1 MFIVNQNIINFHLR
15 CDCSFHFVIASFL
28 GVLLGRTAHT
38 KGRSAGRMLGKQ
50 NPGWPCCWLV
60 VRCVCV
66 CVCVHAHTHSLSC
79 VGVCQHGESQQ

>member
-38 KGRSAGRMLGKQ
+38 KGRSAGSKQ
-50 NPGWPCCWLV
+50 RWVSRTLAGL
-60 VRCVCV
+60 
-66 CVCVHAHTHSLSC
+66 A
-79 VGVCQHGESQQ
+79 VGL